1 MTLTPAILSLGYSAE
16 RQQLV
21 LKKGG
26 LRVGLSGAERGW
38 ESQGR
43 DRLGVQAF
51 GVAAAMDPLSVR
63 DPCCPPLPILVPRLT
78 AHGDSG
84 TV

>member
-1 MTLTPAILSLGYSAE
+1 MTLTPALLSLGYSAE

-26 LRVGLSGAERGW
+26 LRVGLSGAERGCW

-43 DRLGVQAF
+43 DRRGVQAF

-63 DPCCPPLPILVPRLT
+63 DPCCPPLPILVP
-78 AHGDSG
+78 
-84 TV
+84 